1 MFHRKLAIEIS
12 GEADLYEKLKS
23 FQWNASTEIDWSR
36 QIRNFS
42 EETYEQVNNP
52 ALEDLVHRLL
62 ESDHCGEK
70 IVGMQIFL
78 EGVAVGIF
86 QRFQHDSPDPL
97 MRDILALVLRDES
110 RHAGFGVI
118 HLADRFR
125 TASAPERR
133 WIEDFVSD
141 LWRLFHHA
149 TASPFGP
156 VTDFLDSTF
165 RDIAHRLNVIGL
177 DLRV

>member
-1 MFHRKLAIEIS
+1 MDQSHPLFHRKLAIEIS

-42 EETYEQVNNP
+42 EETYEQVKNVFTRQ
-52 ALEDLVHRLL
+52 DFDRLRAEQRAFTFTQL
-62 ESDHCGEK
+62 FMGE
-70 IVGMQIFL
+70 Q
-78 EGVAVGIF
+78 AV
-86 QRFQHDSPDPL
+86 
-97 MRDILALVLRDES
+97 MRAILALVLRDES

-125 TASAPERR
+125 AASAPERR
-133 WIEDFVSD
+133 RIEDFVSD

-156 VTDFLDSTF
+156 VTDFLDATF